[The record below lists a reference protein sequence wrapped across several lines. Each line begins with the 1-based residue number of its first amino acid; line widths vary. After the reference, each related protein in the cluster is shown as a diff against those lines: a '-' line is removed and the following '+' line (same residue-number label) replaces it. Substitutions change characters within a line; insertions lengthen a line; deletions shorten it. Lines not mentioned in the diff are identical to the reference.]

1 MSSDRH
7 QFLLFLPIL
16 PLFLLF
22 LLLKWRAH
30 RGTTTSLPPAVGGGW
45 PLVGHTFAYLA
56 PHPATSVGGF
66 MTRSLARHGPIFRSM
81 NLFGEPT
88 VVSADAGLNRF
99 VLQNEGKLFEC
110 CYPRSIGGILGKWSM
125 LVLVGDM
132 HREMRTISLNFMSH
146 ARLRSLLLPEVER
159 HTLLVLRSW
168 PEDRPFSAQEEA
180 KKFTF
185 NLMAKNI
192 MSMGPNE
199 AETEKLRREYI
210 TFMKGVVSAPLNF
223 PGTSYWKA
231 LKSRS
236 NILRVIEQKMEE
248 RMMADTTDK
257 CKKEAG
263 EEEEEEDLLGWAL
276 NHSNLSKDQIL
287 DLLLSL
293 LFAGHETSS
302 MALALAIYFLQDCP
316 KAVDQLRDEHR
327 EIALRKKERGETR
340 LNWEDYKQ
348 MEFTQCVISETL
360 RLGNVVRFVHRKV
373 LQDVHYK
380 GYKIPSGWKILPVF
394 AAVHLDASLYDDP
407 HKFDPWRWQSAKTT
421 GSNFMAYG
429 GGPRLCAGSELAK
442 LELAVFL
449 HHLVLSFQWDLA
461 EPDQAFAFPFLDFP
475 RGLTIKVHS
484 VLYV

>member
-1 MSSDRH
+1 MESPSRDDDFPPSRSRWRVAPRRPH
-7 QFLLFLPIL
+7 LRLPRPAPGYLRRRVHDPQPRTPRAHL
-16 PLFLLF
+16 PVDEPVR
-22 LLLKWRAH
+22 RAH
-30 RGTTTSLPPAVGGGW
+30 RRVGRRRPEPVRPPKRRQAVRVLLPPQHRRHPRQVVHAGAGRRHAPRNAHHLPQLHEPRPPPVAAPPGGG
-45 PLVGHTFAYLA
+45 A
-56 PHPATSVGGF
+56 PHSARPPVVAGGPPLLRPRRSQEGTQSQLNQIDFPINITS
-66 MTRSLARHGPIFRSM
+66 
-81 NLFGEPT
+81 
-88 VVSADAGLNRF
+88 DC
-99 VLQNEGKLFEC
+99 LQ
-110 CYPRSIGGILGKWSM
+110 
-125 LVLVGDM
+125 
-132 HREMRTISLNFMSH
+132 
-146 ARLRSLLLPEVER
+146 
-159 HTLLVLRSW
+159 
-168 PEDRPFSAQEEA
+168 
-180 KKFTF
+180 FTF

-316 KAVDQLRDEHR
+316 KAVDQLRVDEHR

-360 RLGNVVRFVHRKV
+360 RLGNVVRFVHRK
-373 LQDVHYK
+373 
-380 GYKIPSGWKILPVF
+380 
-394 AAVHLDASLYDDP
+394 
-407 HKFDPWRWQSAKTT
+407 SAKTT